1 MNIDLFVGRS
11 NEVQRIIKD
20 AQMERSSLIVA
31 DAGTGKSALIEI
43 CALILSEDYP
53 VIGLSRVATFS
64 SFLRELADQLYELEG
79 LGILKEAP
87 QTALKQHPNNDAKA
101 KYLTDLIKS
110 YQGKLVITIDDVS
123 SITATNRTWLEEL
136 VEISIVITSATPS
149 LLDKKGT
156 KRFWK
161 RFEEVKLDQLSK
173 EEANELFEI
182 LVDRYNIKTDE
193 PDIYKRRVLSL
204 AQGSPFELTQVIKSH
219 APEHIIRARDLGN
232 LGETRVDTDTKG
244 IAILPWIIVLSPLAM
259 VWRYVSRVQGDLDG
273 YVLSAFGVAFMFVAV
288 YFLRGSLK
296 PKSG

>member
-1 MNIDLFVGRS
+1 MNIDHFVGR
-11 NEVQRIIKD
+11 NAEVNRIIKD
-20 AQMERSSLIVA
+20 AQMERSSLIVG
-31 DAGTGKSALIEI
+31 DAGVGKSALIEI

-53 VIGLSRVATFS
+53 VIELSRVAPFS
-64 SFLRELADQLYELEG
+64 SFLRELADQLHE
-79 LGILKEAP
+79 LGILKEDPAK
-87 QTALKQHPNNDAKA
+87 ALKQHPNNDAKA
-101 KYLTDLIKS
+101 KFLTNLVKS

-173 EEANELFEI
+173 DEASELFSI
-182 LVDRYNIKTDE
+182 LLDRYNIKTDE

-204 AQGSPFELTQVIKSH
+204 AQGSPFELTQIIKSH

-288 YFLRGSLK
+288 YFLKGSLK